1 MTKQQS
7 CVPWTPD
14 ALDRV
19 VAINANVFAAGG
31 GVLIGITATLEA

>member
-7 CVPWTPD
+7 CVPWTAD

-19 VAINANVFAAGG
+19 VATYANGFAAGG
-31 GVLIGITATLEA
+31 GLPIGITATLEA